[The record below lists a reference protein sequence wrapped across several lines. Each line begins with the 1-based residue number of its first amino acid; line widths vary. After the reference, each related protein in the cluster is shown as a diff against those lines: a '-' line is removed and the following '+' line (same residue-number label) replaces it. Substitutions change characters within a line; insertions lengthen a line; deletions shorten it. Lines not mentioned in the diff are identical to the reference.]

1 MLPCQ
6 HQLTNTYGLESPS
19 SPRATTLGLALN
31 SSLNPQSTPLVTS
44 GQKAWRVRLAVPVEV
59 RSALGRAGYH
69 PLLVQLLYN
78 RGVANAPQAQAFLST
93 EPVSHDP
100 LALPGMSAAV
110 QRLRQAL
117 ERREKV
123 AVFGDF
129 DVDGVSAT
137 ALMARAL
144 KPLGC
149 EVIPYIPHRVNEGH
163 GLTLPAVRTL
173 AEAGTNLLITVDCG
187 ITSHEEIIAAAEL
200 GIDTIVTDHHL
211 VPEGPP
217 PACAVVDPLLPDSQY
232 PFPHLTGAG
241 LAWKLAQ
248 ALYHSLG
255 KQDGEWQ
262 RPLLSLAALGTVA
275 DVAPLLDENRSIV
288 RQGALEM
295 GKSSISGLRALIRSA
310 RIEARAVD
318 SETIA
323 WILAPRL
330 NAAGR
335 IDSASVSYDLLVEE
349 SDEKAAALA
358 AILEEQNRE
367 RQRLT
372 GESLE
377 KARTLVKMAPL
388 LMVGD
393 PSFSPGIIGLVA
405 GRLVEEFSRP
415 AVVVSLGQDVCR
427 GSCRST
433 PEFDIGAAL
442 HRVAPAIGGFIRYGG
457 HPQAAGFSVAT
468 EKLPLL
474 AEHLV
479 ALARET
485 LGEEVLQPH
494 RNIDM
499 ELALSGLPRDI
510 YRLIQGLAP
519 FGAGNPAPV
528 FLSRNVQVVDAHPM
542 GAGGEHLR
550 LKLRDNGVGWDA
562 VAFRQSASLPAN
574 AQAIDV
580 VYAVEMDRWNG
591 HDTLR
596 LNVLDMRAAGRIT

>member
-1 MLPCQ
+1 MGFE
-6 HQLTNTYGLESPS
+6 TAS
-19 SPRATTLGLALN
+19 
-31 SSLNPQSTPLVTS
+31 SSLTPESTPLVTS
-44 GQKAWRVRLAVPVEV
+44 GQRAWRVRPPVPTEI

-69 PLLVQLLYN
+69 PLLAQLLYN
-78 RGVANAPQAQAFLST
+78 RGVADAHQAQTFLST

-100 LALPGMSAAV
+100 LALPGMAAAV
-110 QRLRQAL
+110 QRLRRAL
-117 ERREKV
+117 ELREKV

-129 DVDGVSAT
+129 DVDGVTAT
-137 ALMARAL
+137 AILARAL

-149 EVIPYIPHRVNEGH
+149 EILPYIPHREEGH

-173 AEAGTNLLITVDCG
+173 AGWGVDLIVTVDCG
-187 ITSHEEIIAAAEL
+187 VTSYDEIAAAAEL
-200 GIDTIVTDHHL
+200 GMDTIVTDHHL

-217 PACAVVDPLLPDSQY
+217 PACAVVDPRLPNSQY
-232 PFPHLTGAG
+232 PFPNLTGAG
-241 LAWKLAQ
+241 LALKLAQ
-248 ALYHSLG
+248 ALYHSMG
-255 KQDGEWQ
+255 RQDAGPDTSSG
-262 RPLLSLAALGTVA
+262 RTLLSLAALGTVA

-288 RQGALEM
+288 RHGAREM
-295 GKSSISGLRALIRSA
+295 GQSSMAGLRALLRSA
-310 RIEARAVD
+310 RMEGRAVD

-335 IDSASVSYDLLVEE
+335 MGHASVSYDLLVEE
-349 SDEKAAALA
+349 SEEKAAALA

-372 GESLE
+372 GEALE
-377 KARTLVKMAPL
+377 KTRTLVEMAPL

-415 AVVVSLGQDVCR
+415 AVVLSLGQDVCR
-427 GSCRST
+427 GSCRSI

-442 HRVAPAIGGFIRYGG
+442 HQVAPAIGGFIRYGG

-474 AEHLV
+474 RRSLV

-485 LGEEVLQPH
+485 LGEEALQPH
-494 RNIDM
+494 RDIDM
-499 ELALSGLPRDI
+499 ELPLGGLPRDI

-528 FLSRNVQVVDAHPM
+528 FLSRNVQVVDARTM
-542 GAGGEHLR
+542 GGNGEHLR
-550 LKLRDNGVGWDA
+550 MKLRDKGVGWDA
-562 VAFRQSASLPAN
+562 VAFRQSGSLPAN
-574 AQAIDV
+574 AQSVDV
-580 VYAVEMDRWNG
+580 VYTLAMDRWNG
-591 HDTLR
+591 QETLR
-596 LNVLDMRAAGRIT
+596 LNVVDMRATG

>member
-1 MLPCQ
+1 M
-6 HQLTNTYGLESPS
+6 
-19 SPRATTLGLALN
+19 
-31 SSLNPQSTPLVTS
+31 NPQSNPLIAI
-44 GQKAWRVRLAVPVEV
+44 GQRAWRVRPPVPAEI
-59 RSALGRAGYH
+59 RSSIGRAGY
-69 PLLVQLLYN
+69 PTLLAQLLYN
-78 RGVANAPQAQAFLST
+78 RGVSGADQAQAFLST

-100 LALPGMSAAV
+100 LALPGMASAV

-117 ERREKV
+117 ERGERV

-129 DVDGVSAT
+129 DVDGVTAT

-149 EVIPYIPHRVNEGH
+149 EILPYIPHRVEEGH

-173 AEAGTNLLITVDCG
+173 AGWGVDLLITVDCG
-187 ITSHEEIIAAAEL
+187 VTSHEEIVAAAEA

-217 PACAVVDPLLPDSQY
+217 PACAVVDPRLPDSQY

-241 LAWKLAQ
+241 LAWKVAQ
-248 ALYHSLG
+248 ALYHSLER
-255 KQDGEWQ
+255 QDAGWQ

-288 RQGALEM
+288 RQGAREM
-295 GKSSISGLRALIRSA
+295 GQSSIAGLRALLRSA
-310 RIEARAVD
+310 RIEGRDVD

-323 WILAPRL
+323 WVLAPRL

-335 IDSASVSYDLLVEE
+335 MDHASISYELLVEE
-349 SDEKAAALA
+349 SEEKAAALA
-358 AILEEQNRE
+358 AILENQNRE

-372 GESLE
+372 SESLE
-377 KARTLVKMAPL
+377 KARTLVEMAPL

-415 AVVVSLGQDVCR
+415 AVVLSLGQDVCR

-442 HRVAPAIGGFIRYGG
+442 YQVAPAIGGFIRYGG
-457 HPQAAGFSVAT
+457 HPQAAGFTVAT

-474 AEHLV
+474 AKHLV

-485 LGEEVLQPH
+485 LGERALRPH
-494 RNIDM
+494 RDIDM
-499 ELALSGLPRDI
+499 ELALGSLPRDT
-510 YRLIQGLAP
+510 YRVIQALAP

-528 FLSRNVQVVDAHPM
+528 FLSRNVQVVDARSM

-550 LKLRDNGVGWDA
+550 LKLRDRGIGWDA
-562 VAFRQSASLPAN
+562 VAFRQSASLPAT
-574 AQAIDV
+574 ASAVDM
-580 VYAVEMDRWNG
+580 VYSVEVDRWNG
-591 HDTLR
+591 QETLR
-596 LNVLDMRAAGRIT
+596 LNVLDIRASERIP